1 MLVGVLL
8 LGALP
13 AAASPGDRDS
23 TFSGDGLAP
32 TFTNRYYAPLGPMTD
47 GGVVVGLFRDSDAGI
62 NGEDRGSAPFRL
74 LRYGPSGAPVTF
86 AENAVGDLWQFS
98 PTGLSYPSL
107 VAEASPTSIVVVGG
121 HQSGTT
127 GRLGVMRVDGDGD
140 YDPTFTGDG
149 RATYKVFTR
158 RYPVVDAF
166 RAVPLDGGKVGI
178 AAYAGSYDSSGRF
191 TLKEQALVRL
201 TATGDLDPTF
211 SGDGIRPLV
220 LADSDVTFLPDG
232 SSYFGRKVGTR
243 HEVRHLSPS
252 GAIDYGF
259 DGGSASVAC
268 GDHRGALL
276 RAGAD
281 GLPRLACVRI
291 GPPVHGVA
299 TVEMVLY
306 RFTTAGALDPT
317 YGTAGKNKVT
327 MDYGDAGAV
336 WDFDALGRLWVVTT
350 DRSRRVV
357 TTWRIDAD
365 GHHDTPF
372 GDDSTASTLLPW
384 DVYPFSFGVGPTRAF
399 IALQRSAATSV
410 VMAIEA

>member
-86 AENAVGDLWQFS
+86 AENAIGDLWQFS

-166 RAVPLDGGKVGI
+166 RAVPLDGGKLGI

-281 GLPRLACVRI
+281 GLPRLACVRV
-291 GPPVHGVA
+291 GTRTDGLEYVA
-299 TVEMVLY
+299 MILYGFKADGSRADTGTNGKSTHWVL
-306 RFTTAGALDPT
+306 FEADT
-317 YGTAGKNKVT
+317 
-327 MDYGDAGAV
+327 GAV
-336 WDFDALGRLWVVTT
+336 WDFDDEARLWVVTSNASG
-350 DRSRRVV
+350 R
-357 TTWRIDAD
+357 RIDTLRIGAN
-365 GHHDTPF
+365 GQR
-372 GDDSTASTLLPW
+372 DSTYGVDGKGTTTLPW
-384 DVYPFSFGVGPTRAF
+384 PVSPFSFGVGPTRAF